1 MHYDEN
7 GEMEID
13 LLELI
18 RVLLKKLW
26 LIMLCGFLAACATF
40 LVTKF
45 LITPQYSSTSKLYIL
60 SKSTSITSLADIQL
74 GTQLTQDYMVLV
86 TSRPV
91 VEEVISN
98 LGLELEYEDMLKKME
113 VTNNANTRI
122 LNITIQDPNPIL
134 AKEIADEFADVS
146 TIRIAEIMEIDAPN
160 VVEWGHVATKKTSPS
175 TLKNTIIGAVIGAF
189 IVCAIIVINFMLDDT
204 IKTSEDVE
212 KNLGINVLGIIPIDE
227 TVAGTV
233 RRDKKKRRRAN

>member
-91 VEEVISN
+91 VEEVIGN
-98 LGLELEYEDMLKKME
+98 LGLDLEYEDMLKKMN
-113 VTNNANTRI
+113 VTNNSNTRI

-134 AKEIADEFADVS
+134 AKEIADEFANVS
-146 TIRIAEIMEIDAPN
+146 TVRIAEIMEIDAPN

-175 TLKNTIIGAVIGAF
+175 TLKNTIIGAVIGAL
-189 IVCAIIVINFMLDDT
+189 IVCAIIVISFMLDDT
-204 IKTSEDVE
+204 IKTAEDVE
-212 KNLGINVLGIIPIDE
+212 KNLGINVLGLIPVDE
-227 TVAGTV
+227 SAGGTV
-233 RRDKKKRRRAN
+233 RRDKKKRRRK